1 MAADLSCYGS
11 VTLPSRLALRQIHRR
26 SEMTKT
32 ERELLLSL
40 IRTKLTSLTDD
51 ELHKIYNQITA
62 FLDKRR

>member
-1 MAADLSCYGS
+1 MK
-11 VTLPSRLALRQIHRR
+11 
-26 SEMTKT
+26 KT

-40 IRTKLTSLTDD
+40 MREKLPSLTDD

>member
-1 MAADLSCYGS
+1 
-11 VTLPSRLALRQIHRR
+11 
-26 SEMTKT
+26 MTKT

-40 IRTKLTSLTDD
+40 MREKLPSLTDD

>member
-1 MAADLSCYGS
+1 MK
-11 VTLPSRLALRQIHRR
+11 
-26 SEMTKT
+26 KT
-32 ERELLLSL
+32 ERELRLSQ